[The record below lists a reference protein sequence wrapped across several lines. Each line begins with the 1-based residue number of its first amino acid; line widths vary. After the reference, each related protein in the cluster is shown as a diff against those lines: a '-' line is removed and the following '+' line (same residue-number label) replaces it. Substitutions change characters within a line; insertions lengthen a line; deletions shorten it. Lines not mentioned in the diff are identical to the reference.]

1 MPKEDYLLKY
11 IEKLSR
17 VIAALLGLKES
28 GKTEEIIRIADETYS
43 EAITVSIQEILE
55 MNDSDFSE
63 LIEKNTLNISHLEKL
78 CELSI
83 IVVDTLYET
92 GNYDDMKK
100 LAGKTLLLYR
110 KLSEK
115 DKTFSFERETI
126 ITDLE
131 NIINS

>member
-28 GKTEEIIRIADETYS
+28 GKTEEIIRIANETYS

-55 MNDSDFSE
+55 MNYSDFSE

>member
-28 GKTEEIIRIADETYS
+28 GKTEEIIRIANETYS

>member
-28 GKTEEIIRIADETYS
+28 GKTEEIIRIADETYT

-55 MNDSDFSE
+55 MSVSDFVE

>member
-55 MNDSDFSE
+55 MSDSDFME
-63 LIEKNTLNISHLEKL
+63 LIEKKTLNISHLEKL

-126 ITDLE
+126 MTDLE